1 MSPNVTGDTVI
12 LYTQNGLACW
22 QNSHHNIG
30 EKKKEVGH
38 LGRHHNIRYNIV
50 NFSVIGIKS
59 KTEVLFCE
67 EITKVYKIIS

>member
-1 MSPNVTGDTVI
+1 MYGTFIHSI
-12 LYTQNGLACW
+12 LYTQDFLACW
-22 QNSHHNIG
+22 QNSHHNI

-67 EITKVYKIIS
+67 EFTKVYKIIS